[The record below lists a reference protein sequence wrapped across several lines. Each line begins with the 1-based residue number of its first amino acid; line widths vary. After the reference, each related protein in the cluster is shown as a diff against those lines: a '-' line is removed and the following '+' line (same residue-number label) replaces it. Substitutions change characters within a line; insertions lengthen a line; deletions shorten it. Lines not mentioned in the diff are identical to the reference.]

1 MAQFLNGSQ
10 LQMPLKTIS
19 NQPLNA
25 KEVANNVA
33 EVLANLS
40 IQERY
45 VGMAIFCEA
54 ENKVYRFT
62 KHDNGN
68 GGLTSG
74 VEDSDFRPDTMS
86 VNTDTLIEVVGTLA
100 TPIASDLGKYVLLS
114 TDNVIY
120 KCMLDID
127 GVTYKWVNVTKKG
140 IEIIENYSLLPTVT
154 DDTICYVV
162 NDYIDTAVTPNVTHE
177 KGFYLYHN
185 NGVSPAKWKLIGGQT
200 KVELKKEIDNN
211 YISAVTINGANENIL
226 CEKKIEKIGSE
237 VREIVIAK
245 APSSDGSINVG
256 DVVSIKKTINSVI
269 IFEYNILDDNTIHD
283 PFA

>member
-1 MAQFLNGSQ
+1 MAFFRNGSEIS
-10 LQMPLKTIS
+10 MPLLIPS
-19 NQPLNA
+19 NSPLNA
-25 KEVANNVA
+25 KEVADSVA
-33 EVLANLS
+33 QVLSDLPVD
-40 IQERY
+40 ERY

-62 KHDNGN
+62 KHDDGT
-68 GGLTSG
+68 GTLTSG
-74 VEDSDFRPDTMS
+74 VEDSDFRVDTMS

-100 TPIASDLGKYVLLS
+100 APIASDLGKYVLLS
-114 TDNVIY
+114 TNNIIY
-120 KCMLDID
+120 KCMLDVD

-140 IEIIENYSLLPTVT
+140 VEIVSNYSLLPTVT

-162 NDYIDTAVTPNVTHE
+162 DDYTDTTVAPNVTHE

-185 NGVSPAKWKLIGGQT
+185 NGVSPAEWKLIGGQA

-211 YISAVTINGANENIL
+211 YIAAVTINGTNENIL
-226 CEKKIEKIGSE
+226 CEKKIETIGSE
-237 VREIVIAK
+237 VREILIAK